1 MGFQAM
7 APGFKYVNLRQLLN
21 LSELH
26 SSSSVNEVD
35 STYLGKLLRSLNG
48 IMYRKQCLVLL
59 NRCSK
64 KKRPL
69 FISFYILKNKVGIF
83 YNF

>member
-64 KKRPL
+64 KKKKKDH
-69 FISFYILKNKVGIF
+69 FSFLSTS
-83 YNF
+83 